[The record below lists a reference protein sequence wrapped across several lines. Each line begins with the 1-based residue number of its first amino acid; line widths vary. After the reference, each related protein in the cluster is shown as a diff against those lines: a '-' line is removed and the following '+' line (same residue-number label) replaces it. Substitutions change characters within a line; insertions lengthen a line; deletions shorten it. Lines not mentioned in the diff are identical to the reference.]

1 MSQVWPEV
9 SGGGVVGQS
18 ILMSGGYARREGALF
33 CEEVALETIA
43 ERVGTP
49 TFVYSTR
56 VIRDRYEQL
65 TNALAGLPVHVHYSV
80 KANSSLAILALL
92 RSLGA
97 GVDIVSGGELHRALT
112 VGFAG
117 HEIVF
122 SGVGKTDSE
131 LEHAV
136 RAGVRSI
143 NVESEGELHALNDV
157 AARLGVVVPVAL
169 RVNPDIAVDTPHK
182 YTRTA
187 ERGMKFGIP
196 HDTILAVARTIAG
209 MPNVKLTGLAAHLGS
224 QIGDA
229 APYALA
235 ATELVRLKQQIENE
249 HLATITSLDLGGG
262 LGVTYHEEA
271 APDLAAYAEAL
282 GIASREPGVEILVE
296 PGRFLVADSGVLLTR
311 VLYRKHSGGKD
322 IVVTDA
328 GMNDFIRPSLY
339 ESRHAIESVSSDD
352 APSLLAN
359 IVGPV
364 CESGDFFA
372 NDRMITD
379 VAPGQFLVLR
389 TAGAYGYS
397 MASNYNSR
405 PRPAEV
411 LVDGNQ
417 FAVVTE
423 RESNADLTRRET
435 FSPEWMEG

>member
-235 ATELVRLKQQIENE
+235 ATELVRLKQQIESE

-423 RESNADLTRRET
+423 RESNVDLTRRET
-435 FSPEWMEG
+435 FSPEWMER

>member
-1 MSQVWPEV
+1 MGESL
-9 SGGGVVGQS
+9 
-18 ILMSGGYARREGALF
+18 LMLEGYARHDGALF
-33 CEEVALETIA
+33 CEGVALETIA
-43 ERVGTP
+43 EHVGTP
-49 TFVYSTR
+49 VYIYSAAI
-56 VIRDRYEQL
+56 IRERYERL
-65 TNALAGLPVHVHYSV
+65 TSAVAGLPVHVHYSV
-80 KANSSLAILALL
+80 KANSSLAILGLL

-97 GVDIVSGGELHRALT
+97 GVDIVSGGELHRALKA
-112 VGFAG
+112 GFTG
-117 HEIVF
+117 RDIVF
-122 SGVGKTDSE
+122 SGVGKTVAE
-131 LEHAV
+131 LERAV

-143 NVESEGELHALNDV
+143 NVESEGELHSLNEV
-157 AARLGVVVPVAL
+157 ARGLDAVVPVAL

-196 HDTILAVARTIAG
+196 HDTILAVARAMRG
-209 MPNVKLTGLAAHLGS
+209 MANVKLTGLAAHLGS

-235 ATELVRLKQQIENE
+235 ATELVRLKREIEGE
-249 HLATITSLDLGGG
+249 GLANIATLDLGGG

-271 APDLAAYAEAL
+271 EPDLAAYADAL
-282 GIASREPGVEILVE
+282 RIAASEPGVSILIE

-322 IVVTDA
+322 IVITDA

-339 ESRHAIESVSSDD
+339 ESRHAIEAVSVEDT
-352 APSLLAN
+352 PTLRAN
-359 IVGPV
+359 VVGPV

-372 NDRMITD
+372 NDRLITD
-379 VAPGQFLVLR
+379 VSPGQLLVLR

-411 LVDGNQ
+411 LVDELR
-417 FAVVTE
+417 FAVITE
-423 RESNADLTRRET
+423 RESDADLTRRET
-435 FSPEWMEG
+435 STPQWMGA

>member
-1 MSQVWPEV
+1 MPEV
-9 SGGGVVGQS
+9 WSEVNRGGVVGQS
-18 ILMSGGYARREGALF
+18 VLMSEGYVRHDGALF

-49 TFVYSTR
+49 VYVYSAR
-56 VIRDRYEQL
+56 VIRSRYERL
-65 TNALAGLPVHVHYSV
+65 ANALKGLPVHVHYSV
-80 KANSSLAILALL
+80 KANSSLAILGIL

-117 HEIVF
+117 QDIVF
-122 SGVGKTDSE
+122 SGVGKTDVE
-131 LEHAV
+131 LERAV

-143 NVESEGELHALNDV
+143 NVESEGELHALN
-157 AARLGVVVPVAL
+157 AIATRLDAVVPVAL

-196 HDTILAVARTIAG
+196 HDTILSVARTMVA
-209 MPNVKLTGLAAHLGS
+209 MPNLRLAGLAAHLGS
-224 QIGDA
+224 QIGEA

-235 ATELVRLKQQIENE
+235 ATELVRLKRQIESE
-249 HLATITSLDLGGG
+249 GLAKITSLDLGGG

-282 GIASREPGVEILVE
+282 GIAACEPGVEILVE
-296 PGRFLVADSGVLLTR
+296 PGRFMVADSGVLLTR
-311 VLYRKHSGGKD
+311 VIYRKRSGGKD
-322 IVVTDA
+322 IVITDA

-339 ESRHAIESVSSDD
+339 ESRHAIESVSSDN
-352 APSLLAN
+352 AAALRAN
-359 IVGPV
+359 VVGPV

-372 NDRMITD
+372 NDRMITN
-379 VAPGQFLVLR
+379 VAPGELLVLR

-411 LVDGNQ
+411 LVDGDR
-417 FAVVTE
+417 FAVITQ
-423 RESNADLTRRET
+423 RESDADLTRRET
-435 FSPEWMEG
+435 LAPEWLEG

>member
-1 MSQVWPEV
+1 MSE
-9 SGGGVVGQS
+9 
-18 ILMSGGYARREGALF
+18 GYVRHDGALF
-33 CEEVALETIA
+33 CEAVPLDVIA

-49 TFVYSTR
+49 VYVYSAS
-56 VIRDRYEQL
+56 VIRDRYTRL
-65 TNALAGLPVHVHYSV
+65 TTAVAGLPLHVHYSV

-97 GVDIVSGGELHRALT
+97 GLDIVSGGELHRALAA
-112 VGFAG
+112 GFSG
-117 HEIVF
+117 DDIVF
-122 SGVGKTDSE
+122 SGVGKTAAE
-131 LEHAV
+131 LERAIS
-136 RAGVRSI
+136 AGVRSI
-143 NVESEGELHALNDV
+143 NIESEGELHVLNSV
-157 AARLGVVVPVAL
+157 AVRLGAVVPVAL

-196 HDTILAVARTIAG
+196 HDRIVPVAREIVA
-209 MPNVKLTGLAAHLGS
+209 MSNVELVGLAAHLGS

-235 ATELVRLKQQIENE
+235 ARTLVALKREIEAQG
-249 HLATITSLDLGGG
+249 LAKLTTLDLGGG

-271 APDLAAYAEAL
+271 TPDLAAYAEAL
-282 GIASREPGVEILVE
+282 SIAANEPGIEILIE
-296 PGRFLVADSGVLLTR
+296 PGRFLVADAGVLLTR
-311 VLYRKHSGGKD
+311 VVYRKHSGGKD
-322 IVVTDA
+322 IVITDA

-339 ESRHAIESVSSDD
+339 ESRHSIESVESD
-352 APSLLAN
+352 AEPSLRAN

-372 NDRMITD
+372 NDRLITD
-379 VAPGQFLVLR
+379 VEPGQLLALR

-411 LVDGNQ
+411 LVDDDR
-417 FAVVTE
+417 FAVITE
-423 RESNADLTRRET
+423 RESDDDLIRRET
-435 FSPEWMEG
+435 ATPLWLTSDGEV